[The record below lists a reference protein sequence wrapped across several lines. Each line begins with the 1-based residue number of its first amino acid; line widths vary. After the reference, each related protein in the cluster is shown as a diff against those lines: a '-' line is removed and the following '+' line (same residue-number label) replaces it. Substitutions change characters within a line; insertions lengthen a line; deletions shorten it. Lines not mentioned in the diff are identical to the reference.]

1 MAKFF
6 FIIGMFS
13 LVLPALKVTLLA
25 QVRVTGHVFAEV
37 VETVGA
43 TANINDWVVVANDN
57 VSSEF
62 ELGDLSI
69 NGGAMAAYDLIIKTN
84 EMTGETGTQASFL
97 ATTDYENQSYMLDS
111 HGKQV
116 FRLYG
121 SASNILNKT
130 REKHFSASYQVTFAY
145 N

>member
-1 MAKFF
+1 VAKFF
-6 FIIGMFS
+6 FIMGIFL
-13 LVLPALKVTLLA
+13 LVLPALKITLLA

-43 TANINDWVVVANDN
+43 AANTNDWVVITHDN

-62 ELGDLSI
+62 ELGNLSI
-69 NGGAMAAYDLIIKTN
+69 NGGAMAAYDLVIETN
-84 EMTGETGTQASFL
+84 EMTGETGTHASFL
-97 ATTDYENQSYMLDS
+97 ATTDYGNQSYMLDAR
-111 HGKQV
+111 GKQV

-121 SASNILNKT
+121 SASNISHKT
-130 REKHFSASYQVTFAY
+130 KEKHFSANYQITFAY

>member
-1 MAKFF
+1 VAKFF
-6 FIIGMFS
+6 FIMGMFT
-13 LVLPALKVTLLA
+13 LVLPALKDTMLA
-25 QVRVTGHVFAEV
+25 QVHVTGHVFAEV

-43 TANINDWVVVANDN
+43 TANINDWVVVANEN

-69 NGGAMAAYDLIIKTN
+69 NGGAMAAYDLIIETN
-84 EMTGETGTQASFL
+84 EITGETGTKASFL
-97 ATTDYENQSYMLDS
+97 ATTDYGNHSYMLNS

-121 SASNILNKT
+121 STSNISNKT
-130 REKHFSASYQVTFAY
+130 KEKHFSASYQVTFAY

>member
-1 MAKFF
+1 MAKYF

-25 QVRVTGHVFAEV
+25 QVHVTGHVFAEV

-43 TANINDWVVVANDN
+43 AADTNDWVVVTHDN

-62 ELGDLSI
+62 ELGNLSI
-69 NGGAMAAYDLIIKTN
+69 NGGAMAAYDLVIETN
-84 EMTGETGTQASFL
+84 EMTGETGTHASFL
-97 ATTDYENQSYMLDS
+97 ATTDYGNQSYMLNY

-121 SASNILNKT
+121 LASNILNTT
-130 REKHFSASYQVTFAY
+130 REKNFTASYQVTFAY